1 LEAETAQV
9 SEAKMSDEPDSEL
22 LEAVVRG
29 MIRVMNDDI
38 LDARERKLT
47 YDEVVNET
55 RHGFVAM
62 AKEAIRI
69 VRESECPKRRKS

>member
-1 LEAETAQV
+1 MTDKQ
-9 SEAKMSDEPDSEL
+9 L

-29 MIRVMNDDI
+29 MLRAMNDEI

-47 YDEVVNET
+47 YDEVVNDT

-62 AKEAIRI
+62 ANEAIKV
-69 VRESECPKRRKS
+69 VRKNCGCCDE

>member
-1 LEAETAQV
+1 MTDKQ
-9 SEAKMSDEPDSEL
+9 L

-29 MIRVMNDDI
+29 MLRAMNDEI

-47 YDEVVNET
+47 YDEVVNDT

-62 AKEAIRI
+62 ANEAIKI
-69 VRESECPKRRKS
+69 VRESCGCCDE